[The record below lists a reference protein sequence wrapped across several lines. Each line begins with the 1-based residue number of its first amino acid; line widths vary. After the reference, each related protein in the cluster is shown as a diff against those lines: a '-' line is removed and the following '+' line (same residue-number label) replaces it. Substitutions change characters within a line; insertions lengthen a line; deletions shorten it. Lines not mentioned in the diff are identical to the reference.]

1 MAKEN
6 FDRSKPHVNIGAV
19 SQVIEDTGGQLTL
32 DGRASDIVGHPSPGT
47 LLAFSAPNSSALETA
62 TIAYPLDTDFVF
74 NPSRGG
80 AATSIDFDVD
90 VLPQVVDGTSELR
103 VTLAIVQDKPFLA
116 ETAGGSTGTGS
127 TWQVIGDTG
136 LRAGDFSAVDG
147 SAGHPDFSQPFQFG
161 YAFTGQYSTE
171 GLDVQIGVDN
181 MHVQITTVPEP
192 SSVVLVLAMGAAVV
206 LGRWLFGRGRPRL

>member
-19 SQVIEDTGGQLTL
+19 SEVLQDTTGGQLTF
-32 DGRASDIVGHPSPGT
+32 DGRESVGNPSPGT
-47 LLAFSAPNSSALETA
+47 QLVLWAPNSSALETA
-62 TIAYPLDTDFVF
+62 TIAYPIDTDFVF
-74 NPSRGG
+74 NPPRGG

-90 VLPQVVDGTSELR
+90 VLPLVVDGTSELR

-116 ETAGGSTGTGS
+116 EAEGGSTGAGS
-127 TWQVIGDTG
+127 SWQLIGDTG

-147 SAGHPDFSQPFQFG
+147 SAGHPDFSRPFQFG

-171 GLDVQIGVDN
+171 ELYVQVGVDN
-181 MHVQITTVPEP
+181 MHVQITTIPEP
-192 SSVVLVLAMGAAVV
+192 SSVLLLLAMGAAVV